1 MVPYLFVA
9 VQLCAASDGGRPVGC
24 VEGGRPVECVSRVR
38 VAPESSVFV
47 AVVLDPYG
55 QPLPLE
61 CGGDQRSHAP
71 PSPPPAATPPL

>member
-1 MVPYLFVA
+1 M
-9 VQLCAASDGGRPVGC
+9 QLCAASDGGRPVGC
-24 VEGGRPVECVSRVR
+24 ARGVEGGRPVGCVEGVEGGSR
-38 VAPESSVFV
+38 ASESSVFV